1 MSALLPLLPPLALL
15 AGGLATRMR
24 PLTETIPKSL
34 LEVGGKPFLDH
45 QLALFARQGVH
56 HVVICAGFLGEQ
68 MQDFAG
74 DGAKWNLQ
82 IEWSF
87 DGDQLLGTGGAL
99 MRALPL
105 LGEEFLVTYGD
116 SYLDEPFAPIVDT
129 FHACG
134 QPALMTVFRN
144 EGRYDTSNIEF
155 EDGRLKRYDK
165 VNLTP
170 AMKHIDYGLQV
181 LKAEALV
188 GWPKAQ
194 KFDLSAA
201 YSSLVEQGRMAG
213 YETARRF
220 HEIGSRE
227 GLAGLDALLKG
238 QD

>member
-1 MSALLPLLPPLALL
+1 MSALPPLALL

-34 LEVGGKPFLDH
+34 LDVAGKPFLGH
-45 QLALFARQGVH
+45 QLALFARQGVRR
-56 HVVICAGFLGEQ
+56 VVVCAGFLGDM

-74 DGAKWNLQ
+74 NGARWGLS

-105 LGEEFLVTYGD
+105 LGDEFIVTYGD
-116 SYLDEPFAPIVDT
+116 SYLDEPFAPIVEAFRT
-129 FHACG
+129 SG

-144 EGRYDTSNIEF
+144 EGRYETSNIEF

-165 VNLTP
+165 VKLTP
-170 AMKHIDYGLQV
+170 FMQHIDYGLQV
-181 LKAEALV
+181 LTPAALE
-188 GWPKAQ
+188 GWPKGQ

-201 YSSLVEQGRMAG
+201 YSFLVEQGRMAG

-227 GLAGLDALLKG
+227 GLAGLDTLLKG
-238 QD
+238 QK

>member
-1 MSALLPLLPPLALL
+1 MSLAPPLALL

-34 LEVGGKPFLDH
+34 LEVAGKPFLDH
-45 QLALFARQGVH
+45 QLTLFARQGVR
-56 HVVICAGFLGEQ
+56 HVVICAGFLGEM

-74 DGAKWNLQ
+74 NGARWGLT

-99 MRALPL
+99 MQALPL

-116 SYLDEPFAPIVDT
+116 SYLDEPFAPILDAFYT
-129 FHACG
+129 SG

-155 EDGRLKRYDK
+155 ENGRLKRYDK
-165 VNLTP
+165 THLTP

-181 LKAEALV
+181 LKAEALK
-188 GWPKAQ
+188 GWPKGQ
-194 KFDLSAA
+194 KFDLSTV
-201 YSSLVEQGRMAG
+201 YTSLVEQGRMAG

-227 GLAGLDALLKG
+227 GLAGLDAFLKG